1 MKLRLNFQ
9 LAVSISHVI
18 LSENLNET
26 KKKSQYKNF
35 KLILNF
41 KCDFSQ
47 FYGPHFF
54 QRLSNLKKAYVMI
67 CTFLMGYQVLQSV
80 ICKYN

>member
-47 FYGPHFF
+47 SYGPHFF
-54 QRLSNLKKAYVMI
+54 Q
-67 CTFLMGYQVLQSV
+67 
-80 ICKYN
+80 